1 MDDIK
6 SRFSSAIGN
15 LFDAYGTTPTDST
28 LLDFHAEW
36 QGLYDDAANA
46 QASGSIDE
54 VTKSL
59 ALEVADAIEYLCEAM
74 RDVEIAHE
82 TVATRMDAEHDAIKQ
97 KLVHTAN
104 IPPLRNVSRQHSR
117 ESSASYPSPAASP
130 SSSKS
135 PSPSRKTSPSRA
147 TKSKTRSPSPRT
159 SPKPQLS
166 PVSTKAAPS
175 GLPSPARTDDAPSPV
190 AEIPTE
196 ANETAP
202 AEAERKDDRTDTEEV
217 IQIVTPPSS
226 PSPRPTLPL
235 PKRVPS
241 ATYKHDYTKPIG
253 PYSPYVLPTV
263 KWMLKHPGNPFPP
276 KHILQGIC
284 QRTQTERKDLAAWLT
299 STRARLGWTR
309 LRKVYFADQSKEAM
323 VTWAEGYWRIE
334 SLMGT
339 GNRLA
344 MKDVIRSHEGPDAKL
359 LTEWED
365 YLDRGIVGG
374 VRPTGAICALK
385 VELERINTEVRQ
397 IHDKM
402 NLSRMAQVIDDTVRV
417 VGKEEVT
424 KLRFEEEEEN
434 TNLRKR
440 QREEEQ
446 ETRRVRQRAA
456 SQPTPSPSPSLKRS
470 RDGSEGEEPQTK
482 RHCSVPT
489 LALHTPAKLLSW
501 FAPDPWPIPE
511 NVQITPFVYG
521 YDFQDYGVPDLSDDS
536 GSESGSIGPSTPV
549 STPPI
554 GLPFSLDVPSLPLDL
569 GFGDKSIDMPVP
581 NPYQFD
587 MISAQWDLSGG
598 LVF

>member
-1 MDDIK
+1 
-6 SRFSSAIGN
+6 
-15 LFDAYGTTPTDST
+15 
-28 LLDFHAEW
+28 
-36 QGLYDDAANA
+36 
-46 QASGSIDE
+46 
-54 VTKSL
+54 
-59 ALEVADAIEYLCEAM
+59 
-74 RDVEIAHE
+74 
-82 TVATRMDAEHDAIKQ
+82 
-97 KLVHTAN
+97 
-104 IPPLRNVSRQHSR
+104 
-117 ESSASYPSPAASP
+117 
-130 SSSKS
+130 
-135 PSPSRKTSPSRA
+135 
-147 TKSKTRSPSPRT
+147 
-159 SPKPQLS
+159 
-166 PVSTKAAPS
+166 
-175 GLPSPARTDDAPSPV
+175 
-190 AEIPTE
+190 
-196 ANETAP
+196 
-202 AEAERKDDRTDTEEV
+202 
-217 IQIVTPPSS
+217 
-226 PSPRPTLPL
+226 
-235 PKRVPS
+235 
-241 ATYKHDYTKPIG
+241 
-253 PYSPYVLPTV
+253 
-263 KWMLKHPGNPFPP
+263 MLKHPGNPFPP

-365 YLDRGIVGG
+365 YLDRGIIGG
-374 VRPTGAICALK
+374 VRPTGAICTLK

-397 IHDKM
+397 IHEKM

-456 SQPTPSPSPSLKRS
+456 SQPTPSPSPTLKRS

-511 NVQITPFVYG
+511 KVQITPFVYD
-521 YDFQDYGVPDLSDDS
+521 YDFQDYGVPDLTDDS
-536 GSESGSIGPSTPV
+536 GSESGSIGREYLFLPSYTDTWAIRSMMP
-549 STPPI
+549 TNCL
-554 GLPFSLDVPSLPLDL
+554 LPFS
-569 GFGDKSIDMPVP
+569 
-581 NPYQFD
+581 
-587 MISAQWDLSGG
+587 
-598 LVF
+598 VFIVFSSC

>member
-1 MDDIK
+1 MTEGLLQPE
-6 SRFSSAIGN
+6 AN
-15 LFDAYGTTPTDST
+15 TDA
-28 LLDFHAEW
+28 FEKEW
-36 QGLYDDAANA
+36 QEVYNETSKLVLDGSVDGATAA
-46 QASGSIDE
+46 
-54 VTKSL
+54 L
-59 ALEVADAIEYLCEAM
+59 ALSVADTVELLCKAMLELEVADDNAAGTLNEEHA
-74 RDVEIAHE
+74 EIKA
-82 TVATRMDAEHDAIKQ
+82 R
-97 KLVHTAN
+97 
-104 IPPLRNVSRQHSR
+104 LRNRASSPPSPHVSRQRSR
-117 ESSASYPSPAASP
+117 ELSTSYPSPAASP

-190 AEIPTE
+190 AESPTE
-196 ANETAP
+196 ANATAP
-202 AEAERKDDRTDTEEV
+202 AEAERKDDNRTDTEEV
-217 IQIVTPPSS
+217 IQIATPPSS

-374 VRPTGAICALK
+374 VRPSGAICALK

-397 IHDKM
+397 IHEKM

-417 VGKEEVT
+417 IGKEEVT

-470 RDGSEGEEPQTK
+470 RDESEGVEPQAK

-511 NVQITPFVYG
+511 NVQITPFVYD

-569 GFGDKSIDMPVP
+569 GFADKSIDMPVP

>member
-1 MDDIK
+1 MADITD
-6 SRFSSAIGN
+6 RLSSAFEKFLNIHQQPSE
-15 LFDAYGTTPTDST
+15 LSTT
-28 LLDFHAEW
+28 LVDFHAEW
-36 QGLYDDAANA
+36 QTLYNEAFAPGT
-46 QASGSIDE
+46 STLDE
-54 VTKSL
+54 STSDFAFDIADTIE
-59 ALEVADAIEYLCEAM
+59 ALCGAFQEVD
-74 RDVEIAHE
+74 IAHN
-82 TVATRMDAEHDAIKQ
+82 TIVARMDDEHEMIRQ
-97 KLVHTAN
+97 KYASSQSRS
-104 IPPLRNVSRQHSR
+104 PLQTPSRSVSRQPST
-117 ESSASYPSPAASP
+117 SSYPSPA
-130 SSSKS
+130 SSKS
-135 PSPSRKTSPSRA
+135 PSPSRKASPSRA
-147 TKSKTRSPSPRT
+147 TKSKTRSPSPRK
-159 SPKPQLS
+159 SPKPQLP
-166 PVSTKAAPS
+166 PVSTKSAPS
-175 GLPSPARTDDAPSPV
+175 GLPSPARTDEAPSPV
-190 AEIPTE
+190 AESPAE

-217 IQIVTPPSS
+217 IQIATPPSS

-374 VRPTGAICALK
+374 VRPSGAICALK

-397 IHDKM
+397 IHEKM

-456 SQPTPSPSPSLKRS
+456 SQPTPSPTLKRS
-470 RDGSEGEEPQTK
+470 RDESEGVEPQAK

-489 LALHTPAKLLSW
+489 LALHTPAKLLNW

-569 GFGDKSIDMPVP
+569 GFGDKSIDLPVP